1 MKKIILSIEGMTCS
15 ACSSGLEKYLKKQNG
30 IIDANVNLVM
40 SNASIE
46 YDESILK
53 VADLNNFVQN
63 AGFKSLGEFNDIKLN
78 NNNKNKILF
87 IIFTLLSI
95 LFVYVMLSN
104 LFGLPILNI
113 LNKNTN
119 PISYTSFLFIFSILY
134 ILYGIDILK
143 NGYKNLIHASPNMD
157 TLVSIGV
164 LCSFGYSIYN
174 MILLFMGNNNIV
186 NQLYFESVIM
196 VIYFVKLGRFID
208 SISKNKT
215 KEAIKKLVTITPKE
229 AIILFEGKEKKVSI
243 DEIKVDD
250 IVVSKP
256 GERIAVDGNIIKGTV
271 HIDESFLTGESMPVT
286 KKKGDMIIAGSI
298 NLDSYIEYKAKK
310 IGKNSTISEI
320 VKLVVEASNTK
331 TPISKL
337 VDKISSYFVPTI
349 IIIAIITFLIYLV
362 LGFTF
367 NKAIITFVTILVVA
381 CPCSLGLATP
391 LALVISLGK
400 CANHGILIKNSEV
413 LELLSKIDTIVF
425 DKTGTL
431 TYGTLKIEN
440 IINYSNKTNDEI
452 LQIIGSI
459 ENKSNHPIASAFKS
473 YLDEKNIEK
482 LTVNNFKSLDGLGV
496 IGTIKNKKYI
506 IGNLKLLK
514 KYNID
519 LTTQKN
525 IENSTATIIYLANNN
540 KVLATIEVNDIIRK
554 NISNVINKIKEINIE
569 PIMLTGDNQKIA
581 NTVADKINIDKVISN
596 VLPSEKLNIIKKL
609 KQNKKTVM
617 MCGDGI
623 NDSPALTSS
632 DIGVSIKSATDIAID
647 SSDVILINNDL
658 YDIIE
663 MINISKKTNKI
674 IKQNLFW
681 AFLYNTLMI
690 LIATGIFNFAGIS
703 ITPMIASIAMT
714 ISSLTVVLNTLRL
727 K

>member
-400 CANHGILIKNSEV
+400 CASHGILIKNSEV

-482 LTVNNFKSLDGLGV
+482 LTVNDFKSLDGLGV

-525 IENSTATIIYLANNN
+525 IENSTATIIYLANDN